1 MTKTNTEQPMHQYF
15 ISVTDPRRD
24 NRSHPLIDI
33 IMIAICA
40 TIAGAEGWIEI
51 ARFAELKE
59 AWFRKFL
66 MLPNGIPSHDTIGR
80 VFSLL
85 DPEQFQM
92 SFTAWIRSCVTLTN
106 GQIIAIDGKTN
117 RHTFGKNTKPLH
129 LVSAW
134 ATSNG
139 VALGSVATDMKSN
152 EITAIPELLKL
163 LDISGCVIT
172 TDAMGC
178 QSDIA
183 ADIVNQGGDFLLA
196 VKGNQGLLYRDIKA
210 VFAASNLQDEWDDLL
225 KTNTTEDRNHGRIE
239 LRSCEVLSGSDVI
252 AKLRHKN
259 NWLQLTTIVK
269 VTAARTIVSTGEVTS
284 FSRYYISSL
293 KDPSA
298 EYCQR
303 AVRQHWGIENSLHWV
318 LDMSFHED
326 ESRIRTDHGPQNMA
340 ILRHIALNLIKLD
353 KDRKVGVKAS
363 IKKAGW
369 DEHYLE

>member
-1 MTKTNTEQPMHQYF
+1 MQQSFADHF
-15 ISVTDPRRD
+15 ITVTDPRQD
-24 NRSHPLIDI
+24 NRTHLLIDI

-51 ARFAELKE
+51 ARFGQLKE

-66 MLPNGIPSHDTIGR
+66 ALPNGIPSHDTIGR

-85 DPEQFQM
+85 DPEQFQI
-92 SFTAWIRSCVTLTN
+92 SFVAWIRSAVTLTN

-117 RHTFGKNTKPLH
+117 RHTFGKDTKPLH
-129 LVSAW
+129 LVSAF
-134 ATSNG
+134 ATANG
-139 VALGSVATDMKSN
+139 VALGSVATHKKSN
-152 EITAIPELLKL
+152 EITAIPKLLKL

-178 QSDIA
+178 QTDIA
-183 ADIVNQGGDFLLA
+183 ADIVDQGGDYLLA

-210 VFAASNLQDEWDDLL
+210 VFDTTDLQTEWGDLL

-239 LRSCEVLSGSDVI
+239 LRRCEVLSGSDVI

-259 NWLQLTTIVK
+259 NWLGLITIVK
-269 VTAARTIVSTGEVTS
+269 VTATRTIVSTGEVTL

-298 EYCQR
+298 EYCQQ

-318 LDMSFHED
+318 LDMSFRED

-340 ILRHIALNLIKLD
+340 ILRHIALDLIKLD

-369 DEHYLE
+369 DENYLGHLLGV

>member
-1 MTKTNTEQPMHQYF
+1 MQQYF
-15 ISVTDPRRD
+15 ISITDPRKD
-24 NRSHPLIDI
+24 NRSHLLIDI
-33 IMIAICA
+33 IVIAICA
-40 TIAGAEGWIEI
+40 TMAGAEGWIEI

-66 MLPNGIPSHDTIGR
+66 SLPGGIPSHDTIGR

-85 DPEQFQM
+85 DPEQFQLH
-92 SFTAWIRSCVTLTN
+92 FTAWIRSAVTLTN

-117 RHTFGKNTKPLH
+117 RHTFGKDTKPLH
-129 LVSAW
+129 LVSAF
-134 ATSNG
+134 ATANG
-139 VALGSVATDMKSN
+139 VALGSVATDVKSN

-183 ADIVNQGGDFLLA
+183 ADIVNRGGDYLLA
-196 VKGNQGLLYRDIKA
+196 VKGNQGLLYRDIKE
-210 VFAASNLQDEWDDLL
+210 VFAASNLRDIWGDAF
-225 KTNTTEDRNHGRIE
+225 KTNVTEDRNHGRIE
-239 LRSCEVLSGSDVI
+239 LRNCEVLSGSDVI

-259 NWLQLTTIVK
+259 NWLNLNTIVK
-269 VTAARTIVSTGEVTS
+269 VTATRTIVSTGKVTN

-298 EYCQR
+298 EYCQQ

-318 LDMSFHED
+318 LDMSFRED

-369 DEHYLE
+369 DERYLEKLLGV

>member
-1 MTKTNTEQPMHQYF
+1 M
-15 ISVTDPRRD
+15 
-24 NRSHPLIDI
+24 
-33 IMIAICA
+33 
-40 TIAGAEGWIEI
+40 
-51 ARFAELKE
+51 
-59 AWFRKFL
+59 
-66 MLPNGIPSHDTIGR
+66 PSHDTIGR

-85 DPEQFQM
+85 NPEQFQA
-92 SFTAWIRSCVTLTN
+92 SFTAWIRSAVTITN

-117 RHTFGKNTKPLH
+117 RHTFSKDTKPLH
-129 LVSAW
+129 LVSAF
-134 ATSNG
+134 ATANG
-139 VALGSVATDMKSN
+139 VSLGSVATDVKSN
-152 EITAIPELLKL
+152 EITAIPQLLKL

-172 TDAMGC
+172 TDTMGC

-183 ADIVNQGGDFLLA
+183 ADIVSQGGDYLLA
-196 VKGNQGLLYRDIKA
+196 VRGNQGLLYRDMKA
-210 VFAASNLQDEWDDLL
+210 VFNSPNIQTKWTDLL

-252 AKLRHKN
+252 AELRHKN
-259 NWLQLTTIVK
+259 NWLNLNTIVK
-269 VTAARTIVSTGEVTS
+269 VTATRTIVGTGEITS
-284 FSRYYISSL
+284 LSRYYISSL

-298 EYCQR
+298 EYCQQ

-318 LDMSFHED
+318 LDMSFRED

-369 DEHYLE
+369 NENYIEHLLGA